1 MQNNKVEILRAICF
15 TKEEMSNI
23 SNLGD
28 SFTELEIDFMVEF
41 KKIYELGLGQLE
53 KFIKKLDEEGKDLD
67 EYSIIY
73 YVDILNN
80 GPLGSYVKKF
90 SKDKNYFKLTPD
102 SMGLLGNKSYTTANN
117 TLYPDLPYQLGCSVD
132 IYNKLPPFMQ
142 TNLDSAIKQTE
153 SIFRDS
159 ILSST
164 VIDNTLPIMD
174 KNPQLRYSEE
184 PTGEWVNR
192 ANGSYMVKDSQYYW
206 IIDEISESIFDEI
219 KTQLGDE
226 NFRIY
231 KEKKQYNAFDSDKN
245 TSTGIISKILKT
257 LKQGDDVLE
266 VETDLFGDVFDS
278 EQSRSSV
285 LKISNDEKD
294 IEYKLHTNKGQ
305 LGS

>member
-1 MQNNKVEILRAICF
+1 MKNSVEILRAICF
-15 TKEEMSNI
+15 TEEEMNNI

-28 SFTELEIDFMVEF
+28 SFTKLEIDFMVEF

-67 EYSIIY
+67 TYSIIY
-73 YVDILNN
+73 YVDILSN
-80 GPLGSYVKKF
+80 GPLGAYVKEL
-90 SKDKNYFKLTPD
+90 SKDKKYFKLTPD
-102 SMGLLGNKSYTTANN
+102 SIGFLGNKSYTTSNN
-117 TLYPDLPYQLGCSVD
+117 TLYSDTPYQLGCPVD
-132 IYNKLPPFMQ
+132 IYNKLPVFMQ
-142 TNLDSAIKQTE
+142 KNLDKAISETE
-153 SIFRDS
+153 SVFRDN

-164 VIDNTLPIMD
+164 VIDNTLPIID

-184 PTGEWVNR
+184 PKGKWVNR

-206 IIDEISESIFDEI
+206 TIDKISESIFDKI

-231 KEKKQYNAFDSDKN
+231 KDKKQYNAFDSEKN
-245 TSTGIISKILKT
+245 TSEGIINKIAKQI
-257 LKQGDDVLE
+257 KQGDKTLE
-266 VETDLFGDVFDS
+266 VETDLFGDEFDS
-278 EQSRSSV
+278 VERRASV
-285 LKISNDEKD
+285 LKISSDEKD